1 MLDFNPRRL
10 TSRSDSQD
18 SFACDLDQKPE
29 DQYAARSD
37 KFALPLSALGKHS
50 SPIRVSCNATASSS
64 YHKDH
69 SPPSGKILV
78 EATPSHSG
86 SSQPDEP
93 LNLSQQLEA
102 TQLVDDHG
110 EVFRL
115 KNDPVTVDKDGN
127 ASGYESSEP
136 SSSYH
141 RFLDGERTSEPQ
153 NQATQ
158 PSTQVEDST
167 VEPFPDDAIPWSNL
181 RSAPHPSVS
190 SAPHSLLSMVAPENR
205 WRYRQYLGTGSGGAN
220 GMILP
225 STFGQTS
232 GSRNRRTPSSFPA
245 SPVGLSIP
253 SGPSTTR
260 HTHLG
265 IRPPSP
271 VLPDAMDIV
280 PDSEPIAHEED
291 LQTSANSVH
300 LSKRP
305 MSRDGDM
312 DMDMDFPEPTR
323 RLVHRREEEE
333 EEEEEIPLASLAAKQ
348 AKNLIAMKGN
358 GLTDMPPPGKMPA
371 QVRPIL
377 VYCHFVIHVMLGEWS
392 RSLGHRQ
399 RNEASFESTAR
410 CYKVLGIQCGP
421 FIGARTRPLF

>member
-10 TSRSDSQD
+10 PSRSDSQD

-50 SPIRVSCNATASSS
+50 SPIRVPSNTTASSS
-64 YHKDH
+64 YHKDQ
-69 SPPSGKILV
+69 SPPSGRILV

-86 SSQPDEP
+86 SSQQDEP

-110 EVFRL
+110 DVIQL

-167 VEPFPDDAIPWSNL
+167 AEAFPGDAIPWSNL
-181 RSAPHPSVS
+181 RSAPHPSAS

-205 WRYRQYLGTGSGGAN
+205 WRYRQYLGTGSGGQAS
-220 GMILP
+220 GIILP

-232 GSRNRRTPSSFPA
+232 GSSDRRTPSSFPA
-245 SPVGLSIP
+245 SPIGLSIP
-253 SGPSTTR
+253 SGPSITR
-260 HTHLG
+260 ATRPR
-265 IRPPSP
+265 IRLPSP
-271 VLPDAMDIV
+271 VRPDAMDIV
-280 PDSEPIAHEED
+280 PDSEPIALEEV
-291 LQTSANSVH
+291 LQTSATSVH
-300 LSKRP
+300 RSKDP

-312 DMDMDFPEPTR
+312 DIDFPEPTR
-323 RLVHRREEEE
+323 GLDHRREEEE
-333 EEEEEIPLASLAAKQ
+333 EEEEEIPLASLAAKMAQ
-348 AKNLIAMKGN
+348 NPIATKGN
-358 GLTDMPPPGKMPA
+358 GLKDMPPPGKMPA
-371 QVRPIL
+371 KVRSVLFIKYPSFIL
-377 VYCHFVIHVMLGEWS
+377 C
-392 RSLGHRQ
+392 
-399 RNEASFESTAR
+399 
-410 CYKVLGIQCGP
+410 
-421 FIGARTRPLF
+421 